1 MPSSLDP
8 WWYWQCYKC
17 VTRVVFLA
25 LAVLQLWHAGGIAG
39 TRYKGVT
46 RVALLALAVVLQIMM
61 MIRSLFGH

>member
-1 MPSSLDP
+1 
-8 WWYWQCYKC
+8 
-17 VTRVVFLA
+17 VVFLA
-25 LAVLQLWHAGGIAG
+25 LAVLQLCHAGGIAG